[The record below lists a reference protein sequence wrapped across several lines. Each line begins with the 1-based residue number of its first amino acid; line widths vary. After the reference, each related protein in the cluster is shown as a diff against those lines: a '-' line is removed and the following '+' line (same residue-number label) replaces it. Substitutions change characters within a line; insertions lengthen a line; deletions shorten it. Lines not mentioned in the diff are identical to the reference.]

1 MGTTVNNTRQ
11 NKLQLIDYLEQTIHS
26 LQYAVSLEQS
36 ISERDAPCEHF
47 VTAIAALNTKLAEEL
62 NSLED
67 Q

>member
-1 MGTTVNNTRQ
+1 MSVSDPKQ
-11 NKLQLIDYLEQTIHS
+11 NKLQLIDYLQQTIHS

-36 ISERDAPCEHF
+36 NAGRDTPCEHF
-47 VTAIAALNTKLAEEL
+47 VTAIAALSTKLAEEL